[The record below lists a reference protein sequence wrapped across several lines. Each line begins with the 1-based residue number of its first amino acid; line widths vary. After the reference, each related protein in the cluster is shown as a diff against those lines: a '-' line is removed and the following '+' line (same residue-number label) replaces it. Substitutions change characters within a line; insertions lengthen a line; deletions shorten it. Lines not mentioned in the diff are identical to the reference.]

1 MEIVENQS
9 TEEARSSRLKL
20 DSTVV
25 GVARVGTDTQK
36 IVTCSLAT
44 ATKTDLGTVSQF
56 IIISQLLNCRLTTMI
71 D

>member
-9 TEEARSSRLKL
+9 TDEAGASRLKL

-44 ATKTDLGTVSQF
+44 ATKTDLGTVSQLTNV
-56 IIISQLLNCRLTTMI
+56 SQFLQR
-71 D
+71 